1 MAVALPARIEQVPL
15 AALLAG
21 AVAIAFAPIFFRWS
35 ETAPIA
41 TAFWRFALAT
51 PFLWLIARRA
61 GSPAGRG
68 GPLVGRDRLLLV
80 LAGVLFAGD
89 MIFWH
94 WSLALSSVANATL
107 LANAAP
113 VFVVIGGYL
122 LYRRTVT
129 RLFLAGMA
137 TAIAGA
143 AILMDAS
150 FALSATRLLGDF
162 FGVVTAVFYGAYMLC
177 IERLAG
183 RLSTAAIMIVSTAVS
198 ALVCL
203 PVALI
208 ETGPF
213 FPETARGWAVLIG
226 LALVAQVIGQTLV
239 AYGLGRLPVHFGS
252 VSLLLQ
258 PATAALLA
266 WLLVAEP
273 MGAQQAVGAVVILA
287 GILLARRGT
296 IAPGARRP

>member
-1 MAVALPARIEQVPL
+1 MTAAIRPIERLPL
-15 AALLAG
+15 AALLCG

-51 PFLWLIARRA
+51 PFLLLIARRMPA
-61 GSPAGRG
+61 PAGAA
-68 GPLVGRDRLLLV
+68 GPRSAGDRFLLV
-80 LAGVLFAGD
+80 AAGVFFAGD

-162 FGVVTAVFYGAYMLC
+162 FGVVTAAFYGAYMLC
-177 IERLAG
+177 IERISG
-183 RLSTAAIMIVSTAVS
+183 RMSTAAIMTVSTAVS

-203 PVALI
+203 PVALV

-213 FPETARGWAVLIG
+213 FPATARGWVVLAG
-226 LALVAQVIGQTLV
+226 LALVAQVVGQTLV

-258 PATAALLA
+258 PATAAFLA

-273 MGAQQAVGAVVILA
+273 MGAQQAAGAVIILA

-296 IAPGARRP
+296 VAPTTRGA